1 MQKFSGTPFALG
13 DGLRDCRNW
22 KKLEKVAKSMKDSM
36 QNPTLVILNLHIRNK
51 AVRVQRTY
59 TIENAD
65 FVCRGNTTV
74 NLHRTL

>member
-1 MQKFSGTPFALG
+1 MQKFSGAPFALG
-13 DGLRDCRNW
+13 DGLRNCQNW

-51 AVRVQRTY
+51 TVRVQCTCA
-59 TIENAD
+59 IENAD

-74 NLHRTL
+74 NLHRII

>member
-1 MQKFSGTPFALG
+1 
-13 DGLRDCRNW
+13 
-22 KKLEKVAKSMKDSM
+22 MKDSM
-36 QNPTLVILNLHIRNK
+36 HNPTLVILNLHIRNK

-65 FVCRGNTTV
+65 FVRRRNTTV